1 MAREVSLT
9 ICTNCLEDFPS
20 KDLYTVSRKSH
31 RGVETN
37 HDEYYAPYCTGCLK
51 DKASYIK
58 IISEPKSMKLK
69 QKK

>member
-1 MAREVSLT
+1 MARQVSLT

-20 KDLYTVSRKSH
+20 KELYTVSRKSH

-37 HDEYYAPYCTGCLK
+37 HDEYYAPYCEKCLK
-51 DKASYIK
+51 DKKSYIK
-58 IISEPKSMKLK
+58 IISEPKVK